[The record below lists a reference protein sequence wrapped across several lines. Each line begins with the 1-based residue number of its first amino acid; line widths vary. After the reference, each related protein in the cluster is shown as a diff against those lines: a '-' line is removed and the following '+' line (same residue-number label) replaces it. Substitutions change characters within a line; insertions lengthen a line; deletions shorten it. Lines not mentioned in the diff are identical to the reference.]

1 MRILALDNCIYTQ
14 REMCYMSK
22 TYLFSPIGNTD
33 PIKYFYDGSMLHI
46 CRYYKP
52 DVVILYLSHEMILH
66 HEKDNRY
73 VRSIELL
80 GEKLGHTFEVR
91 IIRDEQMVDVQQ
103 YDLFYHAFR
112 GIIADIEEEMMP
124 EDTLIVNMASGTP
137 AMKSALL
144 VMATLAEYR
153 FLPIQVSTPKRR
165 SNLEHEEREDY
176 DVETNWELDED
187 NQPEAEKR
195 CEEVRCMHL
204 VQLLK
209 MDMIKKH
216 LQSYDYHAALQVGRE
231 IQRELGKEDYDWLEA
246 ADARAVLDWE
256 RMNRFLPKNNGV
268 LWPVKAENQNRVL
281 LEYTLSLDL
290 KVKRGEY
297 ADFIRAITPLGVDLL
312 ERVIEQYCN
321 IHIEDY
327 YSSRDSQKWSR
338 GKLANS
344 EVLEILN
351 RKFNDGFR
359 YGPVYSYQLNT
370 IVQEKCSDALMAQRV
385 QELVNVEQ
393 KVRNLAAHSIVS
405 ATPEWVKERTGK
417 AVDEIMW
424 FIKYICE
431 KVGIADSQESW
442 RSYDRMNKKIIER
455 LDKTQL

>member
-52 DVVILYLSHEMILH
+52 DVVILYLSQEMILH

-112 GIIADIEEEMMP
+112 RIIADIEEEMTP

-165 SNLEHEEREDY
+165 SNLGREDY
-176 DVETNWELDED
+176 DVEKNWEMDTD
-187 NQPEAEKR
+187 NRPEMRKR
-195 CEEVRCMHL
+195 CEEVRCVHL

-231 IQRELGKEDYDWLEA
+231 IQRELDKEDYAWLET

-268 LWPVKAENQNRVL
+268 LWPVKAEDQNRVL
-281 LEYTLSLDL
+281 LEYTSSLDL

-312 ERVIEQYCN
+312 ERVIEQYCG
-321 IHIEDY
+321 IYIEAY

-338 GKLANS
+338 IKLADS

-351 RKFNDGFR
+351 RKFTDGFR
-359 YGPVYSYQLNT
+359 FGPVYSYHLNT
-370 IVQEKCSDALMAQRV
+370 IVQAKCTDALMAQRV

-417 AVDEIMW
+417 TVDEIMEI
-424 FIKYICE
+424 IKYICE

>member
-1 MRILALDNCIYTQ
+1 MG
-14 REMCYMSK
+14 K

-52 DVVILYLSHEMILH
+52 DVVYLYLSSEMVKH

-80 GEKLGHTFEVR
+80 GEKLGHTFEIHV
-91 IIRDEQMVDVQQ
+91 IKDEQMINVQQ
-103 YDLFYHAFR
+103 YDMFYHAFR
-112 GIIADIEEEMMP
+112 SAIAEIEAQMEP
-124 EDTLIVNMASGTP
+124 EDDLIVNMASGTP

-187 NQPEAEKR
+187 NQPGAEKR

-209 MDMIKKH
+209 IDMIKKH
-216 LQSYDYHAALQVGRE
+216 LSSYDYRAALQVGRE
-231 IQRELGKEDYDWLEA
+231 LQRELDKETYDWLEA

-256 RMNRFLPKNNGV
+256 RMNRFLPKNNGI
-268 LWPVKAENQNRVL
+268 LRPVKADNQNRVL

-312 ERVIEQYCN
+312 ERVIQQYCD
-321 IHIEDY
+321 IRVEDY
-327 YSSRDSQKWSR
+327 YSGRDSQKWSQR
-338 GKLANS
+338 KLEGS
-344 EVLEILN
+344 EILDILN
-351 RKFNDGFR
+351 RQYTDGFR
-359 YGPVYSYQLNT
+359 GGPVYSHHLNA
-370 IVQEKCSDALMAQRV
+370 IVQAKCSDALLAQRV

-393 KVRNLAAHSIVS
+393 KVRNMAAHSIVS

-417 AVDEIMW
+417 TVEEIMW
-424 FIKYICE
+424 LIRYICE
-431 KVGIADSQESW
+431 QVKITAQKDSWQ
-442 RSYDRMNKKIIER
+442 SYEQMNAAIIDL
-455 LDKTQL
+455 LDKTEL

>member
-52 DVVILYLSHEMILH
+52 DVVILYLSQEMILH

-112 GIIADIEEEMMP
+112 RIIADIEEEMTP

-165 SNLEHEEREDY
+165 SNLGREDY
-176 DVETNWELDED
+176 DVEKNWEMDTD
-187 NQPEAEKR
+187 NRPEMRKR
-195 CEEVRCMHL
+195 CEEVRCVHL

-231 IQRELGKEDYDWLEA
+231 IQRELDKEDYAWLET

-268 LWPVKAENQNRVL
+268 LWPVKAEDQNRVL

-312 ERVIEQYCN
+312 ERVIEQYCG
-321 IHIEDY
+321 IYTEAY

-338 GKLANS
+338 IKLADS

-351 RKFNDGFR
+351 RKFTDGFR
-359 YGPVYSYQLNT
+359 FGPVYSYHLNT
-370 IVQEKCSDALMAQRV
+370 IVQAKCSDALMAQRV

-417 AVDEIMW
+417 SVDEIMW
-424 FIKYICE
+424 LIRYICE

-442 RSYDRMNKKIIER
+442 RSYDRMNKKIIEK

>member
-52 DVVILYLSHEMILH
+52 DVVILYLSQEMILH

-112 GIIADIEEEMMP
+112 RIIADIEEEMTP
-124 EDTLIVNMASGTP
+124 EDTLIANMASGTP

-165 SNLEHEEREDY
+165 SNLGREDY
-176 DVETNWELDED
+176 DVEKNWEMDTD
-187 NQPEAEKR
+187 NRPEMRKR
-195 CEEVRCMHL
+195 CEEVRCVHL

-231 IQRELGKEDYDWLEA
+231 IQRELDKEDYAWLET

-268 LWPVKAENQNRVL
+268 LWPVKAEDQNRVL

-312 ERVIEQYCN
+312 ERVIEQYCG
-321 IHIEDY
+321 IYIEAY

-338 GKLANS
+338 RKLADS

-359 YGPVYSYQLNT
+359 YGPVYSYHLNT
-370 IVQEKCSDALMAQRV
+370 IVQAKCSDALMAQRV

-424 FIKYICE
+424 LIRYICE
-431 KVGIADSQESW
+431 KVGIADSQEMW